1 MDFLQKFSK
10 FVLKELGFLD
20 WKVQVWND
28 SPFCANDLKLIVM
41 SKQTLENSPWYYIKE
56 SFLHEVAHIG
66 DQRNG
71 SVDTHD
77 APFFERF
84 GSLCIQFS
92 KVDPDWL
99 IGNEE
104 LEDTVIL
111 EEPAQ
116 DPTKTPCDAL

>member
-56 SFLHEVAHIG
+56 SFLHEVAHI
-66 DQRNG
+66 
-71 SVDTHD
+71 T
-77 APFFERF
+77 
-84 GSLCIQFS
+84 
-92 KVDPDWL
+92 
-99 IGNEE
+99 
-104 LEDTVIL
+104 
-111 EEPAQ
+111 
-116 DPTKTPCDAL
+116 